1 MYLLELNTD
10 LDVTLILTVWR
21 VITDVMSVTAINV
34 YVSHSTDMTALDV
47 DVCMSSYPATRSII
61 SFICIH

>member
-1 MYLLELNTD
+1 MYLLKLNTV

-47 DVCMSSYPATRSII
+47 DVCMSSYPAMWSII
-61 SFICIH
+61 SFICPH

>member
-1 MYLLELNTD
+1 MYLLKLHTV

-21 VITDVMSVTAINV
+21 VITEVMSVTAINV

-47 DVCMSSYPATRSII
+47 DVSMSSYPATRSII
-61 SFICIH
+61 SFTCPH